1 MNISSNNG
9 FDIKNQQIKKN
20 KLNIGKLGQIDFGT
34 KNKSDLEIGNNSS
47 GMIFDGTNNDIN
59 LSSTP
64 GIEIDLSQ
72 NINDIN
78 SDNNNMALEIGNIND
93 INLSSNNDI
102 NKNNKSEGIFSSPL
116 P

>member
-1 MNISSNNG
+1 
-9 FDIKNQQIKKN
+9 
-20 KLNIGKLGQIDFGT
+20 
-34 KNKSDLEIGNNSS
+34 
-47 GMIFDGTNNDIN
+47 MIFDGTNNDIN

-102 NKNNKSEGIFSSPL
+102 NKNNKSEGIFSSTFQFDQNL
-116 P
+116 KIIIKK